1 MNKTEALQQLEE
13 MGTAQNRKIY
23 MRHGVKG
30 EQYGVSMANLK
41 KLKKQIKIDQS
52 LAEELWTTGNH
63 DARYLATMIADPKTI
78 ADPTLQAWAQ
88 DLDNY
93 VISDIFSGLVNQTP
107 FARQKMEAWTDSD
120 SEWIGQVGW
129 NLLAHLA
136 MNDKTLS
143 DDYFRPY
150 LHIIEC
156 DIHNRKNRVRYSMNN
171 ALIAMG
177 IRNETL
183 QKEAVAVA
191 NKIGIVE
198 VDHGDT
204 SCKTPDAADYIER
217 MVARKKNLQKSNQ

>member
-1 MNKTEALQQLEE
+1 MHKAETLQQLKE

-23 MRHGVKG
+23 TRHGVKG

-41 KLKKQIKIDQS
+41 KLKKQIKIDQP
-52 LAEELWTTGNH
+52 LAEELWATGNH
-63 DARYLATMIADPKTI
+63 DARYLATMIADPQTI
-78 ADPTLQAWAQ
+78 TEPTLQDWAK

-93 VISDIFSGLVNQTP
+93 VISDTFSGLVDQTP
-107 FARQKMEAWTDSD
+107 FAQQEMEAWTDSD

-136 MNDKTLS
+136 MNDKTLP
-143 DDYFRPY
+143 DDYFHPY
-150 LHIIEC
+150 LHTIEH

-171 ALIAMG
+171 ALIAIG
-177 IRNETL
+177 IRNKTL

-191 NKIGIVE
+191 NKIGTVN
-198 VDHGDT
+198 VDHGET

-217 MVARKKNLQKSNQ
+217 TVARKKVISSQ